1 MKRASLVLLI
11 MLGILWLPIPVM
23 AAQSSVPQEN
33 QVLLEDTIDSL
44 DLSELEDFK
53 TNVDNEISAYTSHK
67 TAKDWLLDFISGEW
81 DFNPRNIL
89 DGIIKYFG
97 DELLANSGL
106 LAKLIILSVLA
117 ALLLNLQQSF
127 SSDVGKVAYLACF
140 LAMGTIAIGTFKL
153 VLGIGQHTIDN
164 MSTFMMGML
173 PQMMVLVAGLGNIN
187 GSVMLFPLLMTA
199 ATAFAAAIKNVVFP
213 LIIMSAALH
222 LVNGL
227 SETIKV
233 ERLAKFMGQLAQI
246 LLGFFLTFFVGV
258 VTLRALYAS
267 ALDKVTL
274 RTTRFVTD
282 NAIPVVGKMVGDT
295 VEVAAG
301 YVVMLKQALGIWGV
315 IVILG
320 IIIYPLLEIAVLALV
335 YKIVGAVVEPMG
347 DTRTASILEIMSTH
361 LFLMMAATAAVALMF
376 FIMIAIVVGMYSG
389 VAVR

>member
-1 MKRASLVLLI
+1 
-11 MLGILWLPIPVM
+11 MLAILWLPFPVM
-23 AAQSSVPQEN
+23 ASMSPASQESAA
-33 QVLLEDTIDSL
+33 LLEDTIDRL
-44 DLSELEDFK
+44 DLSELETFK
-53 TNVDNEISAYTSHK
+53 ANIDDEIAAYTSHK
-67 TAKDWLLDFISGEW
+67 NVKEWLLEFISGEW
-81 DFNPRNIL
+81 EFNPRNIL
-89 DGIIKYFG
+89 SGIINYFCG
-97 DELLANSGL
+97 ELMANSGL

-127 SSDVGKVAYLACF
+127 SSDIGKVAYLACF

-164 MSTFMMGML
+164 MSTFMLGML

-187 GSVMLFPLLMTA
+187 GSVLLFPLLMTS

-213 LIIMSAALH
+213 LIIISAALH
-222 LVNGL
+222 LVNGI

-246 LLGFFLTFFVGV
+246 LLGFFLTFFVGML
-258 VTLRALYAS
+258 TLRALYAS

-282 NAIPVVGKMVGDT
+282 NAIPIVGKMVGDT
-295 VEVAAG
+295 IEVAAG
-301 YVVMLKQALGIWGV
+301 YVVMLKQALGVWGV

-320 IIIYPLLEIAVLALV
+320 IIIYPLLEIAVLALI

-347 DTRTASILEIMSTH
+347 DARTASILEMMSAH

-376 FIMIAIVVGMYSG
+376 FIMIAIVVGLYSG
-389 VAVR
+389 AAIR